1 MFWVSNYLL
10 LSIKPRSNRLLWIF
24 IDPQASWLCR
34 KREKM
39 SEIPRE
45 ILSVGDLNRAIAS
58 SLEERFDTVW
68 VSGEI
73 SNFKAYD
80 SGHWYFSLK
89 DEEGQIRCVMFR
101 GRNGQ
106 VGFMPQS
113 GDLVEVAANLGF
125 YVPRGDIQL
134 TVQSMRRAGMG
145 GLYEAFL
152 KLKAKLAKE
161 GLFDAERKREIPT
174 HPRAIGI
181 ITSPQAAALKDVLST
196 LDRRAPH
203 IPIVIYPTLVQGPD
217 APAGIIS
224 ALKAAEKENAVD
236 VILLVRGG
244 GSIED
249 LWAFNDEK
257 LAYAI
262 AASPIPIVSGVGHET
277 DVTIADFVADLRAPT
292 PTGAAELAAPRRD
305 QMLQELDAIMQALL
319 QRVSQ
324 RVERE
329 AQTLDQLALRLSHA
343 LPNPDRMREQI
354 SNWQKQLNQAWLVRV
369 ENWKRNQTHYQS
381 QLEMLNPQRTLERGY
396 AVILSGKGKSR
407 EEQVMQAVRN
417 PNELNTEGV
426 FEVRLAEGRADVQF
440 EKVDSQQS
448 S

>member
-1 MFWVSNYLL
+1 
-10 LSIKPRSNRLLWIF
+10 
-24 IDPQASWLCR
+24 
-34 KREKM
+34 M
-39 SEIPRE
+39 SETQEKSRE
-45 ILSVGDLNRAIAS
+45 ILSVGDLNRAIAA
-58 SLEERFDTVW
+58 SLEDRFDTVW

-101 GRNGQ
+101 GRNSQ

-113 GDLVEVAANLGF
+113 GDLVEVSANLGL

-134 TVQSMRRAGMG
+134 TIQTLRRAGMG

-161 GLFDAERKREIPT
+161 GLFDEERKREIPA
-174 HPRAIGI
+174 HPRSIGI

-196 LDRRAPH
+196 LARRAPH

-217 APAGIIS
+217 APAGIIAS
-224 ALKAAEKENAVD
+224 LKAAEIENAVD

-249 LWAFNDEK
+249 LWAFNDEQ

-262 AASPIPIVSGVGHET
+262 AQSLIPIVSGVGHET
-277 DVTIADFVADLRAPT
+277 DFTIADFVSDLRAPT

-305 QMLQELDAIMQALL
+305 QMLQELEAIRQVLL
-319 QRVSQ
+319 QRINQ
-324 RVERE
+324 RVEHE

-354 SNWQKQLNQAWLVRV
+354 QGWQQRLNQAWSVRM
-369 ENWKRNQTHYQS
+369 ESWKRNQTHYQS

-396 AVILSGKGKSR
+396 AVILSKEKDR
-407 EEQVMQAVRN
+407 LHAVRN
-417 PNELNTEGV
+417 PDDLKIKQN
-426 FEVRLAEGRADVQF
+426 FQIRLAEGQADVLF
-440 EKVDSQQS
+440 EEILRKES
-448 S
+448 

>member
-1 MFWVSNYLL
+1 
-10 LSIKPRSNRLLWIF
+10 
-24 IDPQASWLCR
+24 
-34 KREKM
+34 M
-39 SEIPRE
+39 SEISRE

-161 GLFDAERKREIPT
+161 GLFDAENKHSIPT
-174 HPRAIGI
+174 HPRSIGI

-196 LDRRAPH
+196 LARRAPH

-249 LWAFNDEK
+249 LWAFNDEN

-262 AASPIPIVSGVGHET
+262 AESPIPIVSGVGHET

-354 SNWQKQLNQAWLVRV
+354 GSWQKRLNQAWLVRV
-369 ENWKRNQTHYQS
+369 ENWKRDQGHFQS

-396 AVILSGKGKSR
+396 AVILSNKGKPK
-407 EEQVMQAVRN
+407 EDQAMHAVRN
-417 PNELNTEGV
+417 PSELNTESA
-426 FEVRLAEGRADVQF
+426 FEVRLAEGRAEVF
-440 EKVDSQQS
+440 LAIVNPKKERH
-448 S
+448 

>member
-1 MFWVSNYLL
+1 
-10 LSIKPRSNRLLWIF
+10 
-24 IDPQASWLCR
+24 
-34 KREKM
+34 M
-39 SEIPRE
+39 SEISRE

-161 GLFDAERKREIPT
+161 GLFDAENKRQIPT
-174 HPRAIGI
+174 HPRSIGI

-196 LDRRAPH
+196 LARRAPH

-217 APAGIIS
+217 APAGIIA
-224 ALKAAEKENAVD
+224 ALNAAEKENSVD

-262 AASPIPIVSGVGHET
+262 AKSPIPIVSGVGHET

-354 SNWQKQLNQAWLVRV
+354 SAWQKRLNQAWLVRV
-369 ENWKRNQTHYQS
+369 ENWKRNQGHFQS

-396 AVILSGKGKSR
+396 AVILSNQENSKEGQS
-407 EEQVMQAVRN
+407 MHAVRS
-417 PNELNTEGV
+417 PSELNTESV
-426 FEVRLAEGRADVQF
+426 FEVRLAEGSAEMQLANLKLS
-440 EKVDSQQS
+440 EMKGGS
-448 S
+448 

>member
-1 MFWVSNYLL
+1 
-10 LSIKPRSNRLLWIF
+10 
-24 IDPQASWLCR
+24 
-34 KREKM
+34 M
-39 SEIPRE
+39 SEISRE

-58 SLEERFDTVW
+58 SLEERFDAVW

-113 GDLVEVAANLGF
+113 GDLVEVSANLGM
-125 YVPRGDIQL
+125 YIPRGDIQL
-134 TVQSMRRAGMG
+134 TIQTLRRAGMG

-161 GLFDAERKREIPT
+161 GLFDDERKREIPT
-174 HPRAIGI
+174 HPRSIGI
-181 ITSPQAAALKDVLST
+181 VTSPQAAALKDVLST
-196 LDRRAPH
+196 LARRAPH
-203 IPIVIYPTLVQGPD
+203 IPIVIYPTLVQGSD

-262 AASPIPIVSGVGHET
+262 AQSPIPVVSGVGHET
-277 DVTIADFVADLRAPT
+277 DFTIADFVADLRAPT

-319 QRVSQ
+319 QRINQ

-354 SNWQKQLNQAWLVRV
+354 QGWQQRLNQAWSVRIQ
-369 ENWKRNQTHYQS
+369 NWKLNQTHYKS

-396 AVILSGKGKSR
+396 AVILSKDKD
-407 EEQVMQAVRN
+407 QLHAVRD
-417 PNELNTEGV
+417 PHDLNTEQG
-426 FEVRLAEGRADVQF
+426 FEIRLAEGQAEIQF
-440 EKVDSQQS
+440 AEVLRK
-448 S
+448 

>member
-1 MFWVSNYLL
+1 
-10 LSIKPRSNRLLWIF
+10 
-24 IDPQASWLCR
+24 
-34 KREKM
+34 M
-39 SEIPRE
+39 SEISRE
-45 ILSVGDLNRAIAS
+45 ILSVGDLNRAIAA
-58 SLEERFDTVW
+58 SLEARFDTVW

-113 GDLVEVAANLGF
+113 GDLVEVSASLGM

-134 TVQSMRRAGMG
+134 TIQTLRRAGMG

-161 GLFDAERKREIPT
+161 GLFDEERKREIPF
-174 HPRAIGI
+174 HPRSIGI

-196 LDRRAPH
+196 LARRAPH

-217 APAGIIS
+217 APSGIIA

-249 LWAFNDEK
+249 LWAFNDEQ

-262 AASPIPIVSGVGHET
+262 AQSPIPVVSGVGHET
-277 DVTIADFVADLRAPT
+277 DFTIADFVADLRAPT
-292 PTGAAELAAPRRD
+292 PTGAAELAAPRKD
-305 QMLQELDAIMQALL
+305 QMLQELEAIKQALL
-319 QRVSQ
+319 QRVIQ

-354 SNWQKQLNQAWLVRV
+354 TSWQQRLNQAWLVRM
-369 ENWKRNQTHYQS
+369 ENWKRNQSHYQL

-396 AVILSGKGKSR
+396 AVILSKQ
-407 EEQVMQAVRN
+407 ENELHAVRK
-417 PNELNTEGV
+417 PNELNTENV
-426 FEVRLAEGRADVQF
+426 FQVRLAEGQAEVQF
-440 EKVDSQQS
+440 SEVEIK
-448 S
+448 

>member
-1 MFWVSNYLL
+1 
-10 LSIKPRSNRLLWIF
+10 
-24 IDPQASWLCR
+24 
-34 KREKM
+34 M
-39 SEIPRE
+39 SETSRE
-45 ILSVGDLNRAIAS
+45 ILSVGDLNRAIAA
-58 SLEERFDTVW
+58 SLEDRFDTVW

-113 GDLVEVAANLGF
+113 GDLVEVSANLGI
-125 YVPRGDIQL
+125 YIPRGDIQL
-134 TVQSMRRAGMG
+134 TIQTLRRAGMG

-152 KLKAKLAKE
+152 KLKSKLAKE
-161 GLFDAERKREIPT
+161 GLFDEERKREIPT
-174 HPRAIGI
+174 HPRSIGI

-196 LDRRAPH
+196 LARRAPH
-203 IPIVIYPTLVQGPD
+203 IPIVIYPTLVQGSD
-217 APAGIIS
+217 APSGIIT

-249 LWAFNDEK
+249 LWAFNDEQ

-262 AASPIPIVSGVGHET
+262 ASSPIPVVSGVGHET
-277 DVTIADFVADLRAPT
+277 DFTIADFVADLRAPT

-305 QMLQELDAIMQALL
+305 QLLQELDAIMQALR
-319 QRVSQ
+319 QRINQ
-324 RVERE
+324 RIERE
-329 AQTLDQLALRLSHA
+329 SQTLDQLAMRLSHA

-354 SNWQKQLNQAWLVRV
+354 ASWQQRLHQAWSVRI

-396 AVILSGKGKSR
+396 SVILRDEKA
-407 EEQVMQAVRN
+407 VLQAIRN
-417 PNELNTEGV
+417 PQELKTNTSYQV
-426 FEVRLAEGRADVQF
+426 QLAEGQV
-440 EKVDSQQS
+440 EIELSKVSAKVS
-448 S
+448 TK

>member
-1 MFWVSNYLL
+1 
-10 LSIKPRSNRLLWIF
+10 
-24 IDPQASWLCR
+24 
-34 KREKM
+34 M
-39 SEIPRE
+39 SEISRE
-45 ILSVGDLNRAIAS
+45 ILTVGDLNRAIAA
-58 SLEERFDTVW
+58 SLEERFDSVW

-113 GDLVEVAANLGF
+113 GDLVEVSANLGL

-134 TVQSMRRAGMG
+134 TIQTLRRAGMG

-174 HPRAIGI
+174 HPRSIGI

-196 LDRRAPH
+196 LARRAPH

-217 APAGIIS
+217 APAGIIA
-224 ALKAAEKENAVD
+224 ALKAAEKEKVVD

-262 AASPIPIVSGVGHET
+262 AQSSIPIVSGVGHET

-292 PTGAAELAAPRRD
+292 PTGAAELAAPRKD
-305 QMLQELDAIMQALL
+305 QMLQELDAIMQAL
-319 QRVSQ
+319 SQ
-324 RVERE
+324 RIHQRIERE

-354 SNWQKQLNQAWLVRV
+354 VNWQQRLSQAWVVRM
-369 ENWKRNQTHYQS
+369 ESWNRNQSHYKS

-396 AVILSGKGKSR
+396 AVILSK
-407 EEQVMQAVRN
+407 EDLAMHAVRN
-417 PNELNTEGV
+417 PKELNVEQL
-426 FEVRLAEGRADVQF
+426 FQVRLAEGQAEVQF
-440 EKVDSQQS
+440 AKIEVH
-448 S
+448 

>member
-1 MFWVSNYLL
+1 
-10 LSIKPRSNRLLWIF
+10 
-24 IDPQASWLCR
+24 
-34 KREKM
+34 M
-39 SEIPRE
+39 SEISRE
-45 ILSVGDLNRAIAS
+45 VLSVGDLNRAIAS
-58 SLEERFDTVW
+58 SLEAQFDTVL

-113 GDLVEVAANLGF
+113 GDLVEVSASLGM
-125 YVPRGDIQL
+125 YVPRGDVQL
-134 TVQSMRRAGMG
+134 TIQSLRKAGMG

-152 KLKAKLAKE
+152 KLKAKLAKA
-161 GLFDAERKREIPT
+161 GLFDQERKQAIPS

-196 LDRRAPH
+196 LQRRSPH

-224 ALKAAEKENAVD
+224 AIQNANQEAVVD

-249 LWAFNDEK
+249 LWAFNDEQ
-257 LAYAI
+257 LAYTI
-262 AASPIPIVSGVGHET
+262 ADSLIPIVSGVGHET

-292 PTGAAELAAPRRD
+292 PTGAAELAAPRKD
-305 QMLQELDAIMQALL
+305 QLLQELEAIEQALY
-319 QRVSQ
+319 QRLMQ

-354 SNWQKQLNQAWLVRV
+354 TSWQTRLQQAWSVQID
-369 ENWKRNQTHYQS
+369 NFKRNQNHYQL

-396 AVILSGKGKSR
+396 AVILNPD
-407 EEQVMQAVRN
+407 MQAIRN
-417 PNELNTEGV
+417 PKDLNTQQP
-426 FEVRLAEGRADVQF
+426 FELRLAEGVAQVQF
-440 EKVDSQQS
+440 EKINT
-448 S
+448 

>member
-1 MFWVSNYLL
+1 
-10 LSIKPRSNRLLWIF
+10 
-24 IDPQASWLCR
+24 
-34 KREKM
+34 M
-39 SEIPRE
+39 SEISRE

-58 SLEERFDTVW
+58 SLEERFDAVW

-152 KLKAKLAKE
+152 KLKAKLTKE
-161 GLFDAERKREIPT
+161 GLFDQDRKREIPT

-181 ITSPQAAALKDVLST
+181 VTSPQAAALKDVLST
-196 LDRRAPH
+196 LARRAPH
-203 IPIVIYPTLVQGPD
+203 IPVVIYPTLVQGPD
-217 APAGIIS
+217 APAGIIA
-224 ALKAAEKENAVD
+224 ALKAAEKEDAVD

-249 LWAFNDEK
+249 LWAFNDEQ

-262 AASPIPIVSGVGHET
+262 AQSPIPVVSGVGHET

-305 QMLQELDAIMQALL
+305 QMLQELEAISQALL
-319 QRVSQ
+319 QRVGQ

-343 LPNPDRMREQI
+343 LPNPERMREQI
-354 SNWQKQLNQAWLVRV
+354 GHWQKRLQQAWMVRIDG
-369 ENWKRNQTHYQS
+369 WKRNQGHYQS

-396 AVILSGKGKSR
+396 AVILS
-407 EEQVMQAVRN
+407 EQEMSLQAVRN
-417 PNELNTEGV
+417 PDQLKVNASYQ
-426 FEVRLAEGRADVQF
+426 VRLAEGQVEIEIAAV
-440 EKVDSQQS
+440 K
-448 S
+448 

>member
-1 MFWVSNYLL
+1 
-10 LSIKPRSNRLLWIF
+10 
-24 IDPQASWLCR
+24 
-34 KREKM
+34 M
-39 SEIPRE
+39 SEISRE

-161 GLFDAERKREIPT
+161 GLFDVENKRPIPT
-174 HPRAIGI
+174 HPRSIGI

-196 LDRRAPH
+196 LARRAPH

-249 LWAFNDEK
+249 LWAFNDER

-262 AASPIPIVSGVGHET
+262 AQSPIPIVSGVGHET

-319 QRVSQ
+319 QRVGQ

-354 SNWQKQLNQAWLVRV
+354 GGWQKRLNQAWLVRV
-369 ENWKRNQTHYQS
+369 ENWKRDQSHFQS

-396 AVILSGKGKSR
+396 AVILSK
-407 EEQVMQAVRN
+407 EEQAMHAVRS
-417 PNELNTEGV
+417 PSELNTESV
-426 FEVRLAEGRADVQF
+426 FEVRLAEGLIEVEFAKLEIQ
-440 EKVDSQQS
+440 K
-448 S
+448 

>member
-1 MFWVSNYLL
+1 
-10 LSIKPRSNRLLWIF
+10 
-24 IDPQASWLCR
+24 
-34 KREKM
+34 M
-39 SEIPRE
+39 SETSRE
-45 ILSVGDLNRAIAS
+45 ILSVGDLNRAIAA
-58 SLEERFDTVW
+58 SLEDRFDTVW

-101 GRNGQ
+101 GRTGQ

-113 GDLVEVAANLGF
+113 GDLVEVSASLGM

-134 TVQSMRRAGMG
+134 TIQTLRRAGMG

-161 GLFDAERKREIPT
+161 GLFDEDRKRDIPT
-174 HPRAIGI
+174 HPRSIGI

-196 LDRRAPH
+196 LARRAPH

-217 APAGIIS
+217 APAGIIA
-224 ALKAAEKENAVD
+224 ALNAAKKEQAVD

-249 LWAFNDEK
+249 LWAFNDEQ
-257 LAYAI
+257 LAYVI
-262 AASPIPIVSGVGHET
+262 ANSTIPVVSGVGHET
-277 DVTIADFVADLRAPT
+277 DFTIADFVADLRAPT
-292 PTGAAELAAPRRD
+292 PTGAAEMAAPRKD
-305 QMLQELDAIMQALL
+305 QMLQELDAIMYALL
-319 QRVSQ
+319 QRINQ
-324 RVERE
+324 RIERE

-354 SNWQKQLNQAWLVRV
+354 TSWQQRLNQAWAVRMD
-369 ENWKRNQTHYQS
+369 NWKRNQVHYQS
-381 QLEMLNPQRTLERGY
+381 QLEILNPQRTLERGY
-396 AVILSGKGKSR
+396 AVILK
-407 EEQVMQAVRN
+407 EENEILEAVRN
-417 PNELNTEGV
+417 PKELSIHASYQ
-426 FEVRLAEGRADVQF
+426 VRLAEGQI
-440 EKVDSQQS
+440 EIEISKVGN
-448 S
+448 

>member
-1 MFWVSNYLL
+1 
-10 LSIKPRSNRLLWIF
+10 
-24 IDPQASWLCR
+24 
-34 KREKM
+34 M
-39 SEIPRE
+39 SEISRE
-45 ILSVGDLNRAIAS
+45 ILSVGDLNRAIAA
-58 SLEERFDTVW
+58 SLEDRFDTVW

-89 DEEGQIRCVMFR
+89 DAEGQIRCVMFR
-101 GRNGQ
+101 GRNSQ

-113 GDLVEVAANLGF
+113 GDLVEVSASLGM

-134 TVQSMRRAGMG
+134 TIQTLRRAGMG

-161 GLFDAERKREIPT
+161 GLFDDERKREIPT
-174 HPRAIGI
+174 HPRSIGI

-196 LDRRAPH
+196 LARRAPH

-224 ALKAAEKENAVD
+224 ALKAANKEKAVD

-249 LWAFNDEK
+249 LWAFNDEQ

-262 AASPIPIVSGVGHET
+262 ADSAIPVVSGVGHET
-277 DVTIADFVADLRAPT
+277 DFTIADFVADLRAPT

-319 QRVSQ
+319 QRINQ
-324 RVERE
+324 RIERE
-329 AQTLDQLALRLSHA
+329 AQTLDQLALRLGHA

-354 SNWQKQLNQAWLVRV
+354 QGWQQRLNQAWSVRM
-369 ENWKRNQTHYQS
+369 ENWKRNQSHYQS

-396 AVILSGKGKSR
+396 AVILSKEKEALHAIRKPS
-407 EEQVMQAVRN
+407 
-417 PNELNTEGV
+417 ELNV
-426 FEVRLAEGRADVQF
+426 SNSYQIRLAEGQVDVEF
-440 EKVDSQQS
+440 SEVNLAEVKK
-448 S
+448 

>member
-1 MFWVSNYLL
+1 
-10 LSIKPRSNRLLWIF
+10 
-24 IDPQASWLCR
+24 
-34 KREKM
+34 M
-39 SEIPRE
+39 SEISRE
-45 ILSVGDLNRAIAS
+45 ILSVGDLNRAIAA
-58 SLEERFDTVW
+58 SLEDRFNTVW

-73 SNFKAYD
+73 SNFKADD

-113 GDLVEVAANLGF
+113 GDLVEVSASLGM

-134 TVQSMRRAGMG
+134 TIQTLRRAGMG

-161 GLFDAERKREIPT
+161 GLFDEERKREIPT

-196 LDRRAPH
+196 LARRAPH

-217 APAGIIS
+217 APSGIIS

-236 VILLVRGG
+236 VILMVRGG

-249 LWAFNDEK
+249 LWAFNDEQ

-262 AASPIPIVSGVGHET
+262 ADSSIPVVSGVGHET
-277 DVTIADFVADLRAPT
+277 DFTIADFVADLRAPT

-319 QRVSQ
+319 QRINQ
-324 RVERE
+324 RIERE

-354 SNWQKQLNQAWLVRV
+354 QGWQQRLNQAWSVRLDS
-369 ENWKRNQTHYQS
+369 WKRNQSHYQS

-396 AVILSGKGKSR
+396 AVILSQDEKG
-407 EEQVMQAVRN
+407 VHAVRK
-417 PNELNTEGV
+417 PAELDIKNI
-426 FEVRLAEGRADVQF
+426 FQIQLAEGAAEVRFEDVNITVQ
-440 EKVDSQQS
+440 KT
-448 S
+448 

>member
-1 MFWVSNYLL
+1 
-10 LSIKPRSNRLLWIF
+10 
-24 IDPQASWLCR
+24 
-34 KREKM
+34 M
-39 SEIPRE
+39 SEISRE
-45 ILSVGDLNRAIAS
+45 VLSVGDLNRAIAS
-58 SLEERFDTVW
+58 SLEAQFDTVL

-89 DEEGQIRCVMFR
+89 DDEGQIRCVMFR
-101 GRNGQ
+101 GRNSQ

-113 GDLVEVAANLGF
+113 GDLVEVSASLGM
-125 YVPRGDIQL
+125 YVPRGDVQL
-134 TVQSMRRAGMG
+134 TIQGLRKAGMG

-152 KLKAKLAKE
+152 KLKAKLTKE
-161 GLFDAERKREIPT
+161 GLFDPERKREIPS

-196 LDRRAPH
+196 LQRRSPH

-224 ALKAAEKENAVD
+224 AIQSANQEAAVD

-249 LWAFNDEK
+249 LWAFNDEQ

-262 AASPIPIVSGVGHET
+262 AGSVIPIVSGVGHET

-292 PTGAAELAAPRRD
+292 PTGAAELSAPRKD
-305 QMLQELDAIMQALL
+305 QLLQELAAIEQALY
-319 QRVSQ
+319 QRLMQ

-354 SNWQKQLNQAWLVRV
+354 TSWQTRLQQAWSVQID
-369 ENWKRNQTHYQS
+369 NFKRNQNHYQL

-396 AVILSGKGKSR
+396 AVILNPA
-407 EEQVMQAVRN
+407 MQAIRK
-417 PNELNTEGV
+417 PQDLNTQNQ
-426 FEVRLAEGRADVQF
+426 FEVRLADGS
-440 EKVDSQQS
+440 SQVRFKDLNPL
-448 S
+448 

>member
-1 MFWVSNYLL
+1 
-10 LSIKPRSNRLLWIF
+10 
-24 IDPQASWLCR
+24 
-34 KREKM
+34 M
-39 SEIPRE
+39 SEISRE
-45 ILSVGDLNRAIAS
+45 VLTVGDLNRAIAA
-58 SLEERFDTVW
+58 SLEERFDTVL

-89 DEEGQIRCVMFR
+89 DEEGQIKCVMFR

-113 GDLVEVAANLGF
+113 GDLVEVSANLGM

-134 TVQSMRRAGMG
+134 TIQSLRRAGMG

-161 GLFDAERKREIPT
+161 GLFDVERKREIPS
-174 HPRAIGI
+174 HPRSIGI

-196 LDRRAPH
+196 LARRAPH

-224 ALKAAEKENAVD
+224 ALKAAEKEKAVD

-249 LWAFNDEK
+249 LWAFNDEQ

-262 AASPIPIVSGVGHET
+262 AQSSIPIVSGVGHET

-292 PTGAAELAAPRRD
+292 PTGAAELAAPRKD
-305 QMLQELDAIMQALL
+305 QMLQELEAIKQAML
-319 QRVSQ
+319 QRVRQ

-343 LPNPDRMREQI
+343 LPNPERMREQI
-354 SNWQKQLNQAWLVRV
+354 TNWQLRLGQAWSVRMDS
-369 ENWKRNQTHYQS
+369 WKRNQVHFQS

-396 AVILSGKGKSR
+396 AVILNVAEGLH
-407 EEQVMQAVRN
+407 AVRE
-417 PNELNTEGV
+417 PGELIVGPEY
-426 FEVRLAEGRADVQF
+426 EIRLAKGNANVKLSDV
-440 EKVDSQQS
+440 KT
-448 S
+448 

>member
-1 MFWVSNYLL
+1 MT
-10 LSIKPRSNRLLWIF
+10 
-24 IDPQASWLCR
+24 
-34 KREKM
+34 
-39 SEIPRE
+39 EISRE

-106 VGFMPQS
+106 VGFVPQS

-145 GLYEAFL
+145 GLYEAFV

-161 GLFDAERKREIPT
+161 GLFDLENKRPIPT
-174 HPRAIGI
+174 HPRSIGI

-196 LDRRAPH
+196 LARRAPH

-224 ALKAAEKENAVD
+224 ALKSAEKENAVD

-249 LWAFNDEK
+249 LWAFNDEQ

-262 AASPIPIVSGVGHET
+262 AQSPIPIVAGVGHET

-354 SNWQKQLNQAWLVRV
+354 SGWQKRLNQAWLVSV
-369 ENWKRNQTHYQS
+369 ENWKRDQSHFQS

-396 AVILSGKGKSR
+396 AVILSK
-407 EEQVMQAVRN
+407 EEQAMHAVRN
-417 PNELNTEGV
+417 PNELNTESV
-426 FEVRLAEGRADVQF
+426 FEVRLAEGRVEVEF
-440 EKVDSQQS
+440 SKISQAN
-448 S
+448 

>member
-1 MFWVSNYLL
+1 
-10 LSIKPRSNRLLWIF
+10 
-24 IDPQASWLCR
+24 
-34 KREKM
+34 M
-39 SEIPRE
+39 SEISRE
-45 ILSVGDLNRAIAS
+45 ILSVGDLNRAIAA
-58 SLEERFDTVW
+58 SLEDHFDTVW

-113 GDLVEVAANLGF
+113 GDLVEVSAGLGM

-134 TVQSMRRAGMG
+134 TIQTLRRAGMG

-161 GLFDAERKREIPT
+161 GLFDDERKREIPS
-174 HPRAIGI
+174 HPRSIGI

-196 LDRRAPH
+196 LARRAPH

-217 APAGIIS
+217 APAGIIA
-224 ALKAAEKENAVD
+224 ALKAAEKEKAVD

-249 LWAFNDEK
+249 LWAFNDEQ

-262 AASPIPIVSGVGHET
+262 ADSSIPVVSGVGHET
-277 DVTIADFVADLRAPT
+277 DFTIADFVADLRAPT

-319 QRVSQ
+319 QRINQ

-329 AQTLDQLALRLSHA
+329 AQTLDQLALRLGHA

-354 SNWQKQLNQAWLVRV
+354 NGWQQRLNQAWSVRID
-369 ENWKRNQTHYQS
+369 NWKRNQSHYRS

-396 AVILSGKGKSR
+396 AVILNKNN
-407 EEQVMQAVRN
+407 EELHAVRK
-417 PNELNTEGV
+417 PSELNTKNSYQ
-426 FEVRLAEGRADVQF
+426 VRLAEGQADVQF
-440 EKVDSQQS
+440 SEVSQVES
-448 S
+448 K

>member
-1 MFWVSNYLL
+1 
-10 LSIKPRSNRLLWIF
+10 
-24 IDPQASWLCR
+24 
-34 KREKM
+34 
-39 SEIPRE
+39 
-45 ILSVGDLNRAIAS
+45 
-58 SLEERFDTVW
+58 
-68 VSGEI
+68 
-73 SNFKAYD
+73 
-80 SGHWYFSLK
+80 
-89 DEEGQIRCVMFR
+89 
-101 GRNGQ
+101 
-106 VGFMPQS
+106 
-113 GDLVEVAANLGF
+113 
-125 YVPRGDIQL
+125 
-134 TVQSMRRAGMG
+134 MRRAGMG

-161 GLFDAERKREIPT
+161 GLFDAENKHPIPT
-174 HPRAIGI
+174 HPRSIGI

-196 LDRRAPH
+196 LARRAPH

-217 APAGIIS
+217 APAGIIY
-224 ALKAAEKENAVD
+224 AIKAAEKEEAVD

-262 AASPIPIVSGVGHET
+262 AQSSIPIVSGVGHET

-305 QMLQELDAIMQALL
+305 QMLQELDAILQALL

-354 SNWQKQLNQAWLVRV
+354 ASWQQRLNQSWVVRM
-369 ENWKRNQTHYQS
+369 ENWKRNQSHYQA

-396 AVILSGKGKSR
+396 AVILSKQ
-407 EEQVMQAVRN
+407 EQEMHAIRS
-417 PNELNTEGV
+417 PKELNTESS
-426 FEVRLAEGRADVQF
+426 FEIRLAEGQAEVHFAKVQ
-440 EKVDSQQS
+440 
-448 S
+448 

>member
-1 MFWVSNYLL
+1 
-10 LSIKPRSNRLLWIF
+10 
-24 IDPQASWLCR
+24 
-34 KREKM
+34 M
-39 SEIPRE
+39 SEISRE
-45 ILSVGDLNRAIAS
+45 ILTVGDLNRAIAA

-89 DEEGQIRCVMFR
+89 DEEGQIKCVMFR

-106 VGFMPQS
+106 VDFMPQS
-113 GDLVEVAANLGF
+113 GDLVEVSANLGM

-134 TVQSMRRAGMG
+134 TIQTLRRAGMG

-161 GLFDAERKREIPT
+161 GLFDADRKQDIPS
-174 HPRAIGI
+174 HPRSIGI

-196 LDRRAPH
+196 LARRVPH

-217 APAGIIS
+217 APAGIIA
-224 ALKAAEKENAVD
+224 ALKAAEKENVVD

-249 LWAFNDEK
+249 LWAFNDEQ
-257 LAYAI
+257 LAYAM
-262 AASPIPIVSGVGHET
+262 AQSPIPIVSGVGHET

-292 PTGAAELAAPRRD
+292 PTGAAELAAPRKD
-305 QMLQELDAIMQALL
+305 QMLQELEAIKQAML
-319 QRVSQ
+319 QRVRQ

-343 LPNPDRMREQI
+343 LPNPERMREQI
-354 SNWQKQLNQAWLVRV
+354 TSWQLRLNQAWAVRV
-369 ENWKRNQTHYQS
+369 EAWKRNQGHFQS

-396 AVILSGKGKSR
+396 AVVLNVSEGLEAVRDPGQLTAGPEYEIRLAKGKANVKLS
-407 EEQVMQAVRN
+407 
-417 PNELNTEGV
+417 
-426 FEVRLAEGRADVQF
+426 DVQLLKT
-440 EKVDSQQS
+440 EQ
-448 S
+448 

>member
-1 MFWVSNYLL
+1 
-10 LSIKPRSNRLLWIF
+10 
-24 IDPQASWLCR
+24 
-34 KREKM
+34 M
-39 SEIPRE
+39 SEISRE
-45 ILSVGDLNRAIAS
+45 ILSVGDLNRAIAA
-58 SLEERFDTVW
+58 SLEDRFDTVW

-101 GRNGQ
+101 GRNSQ

-113 GDLVEVAANLGF
+113 GDLVEVSASLGM

-134 TVQSMRRAGMG
+134 TIQTLCRAGMG

-161 GLFDAERKREIPT
+161 GLFDEDRKRDIPT
-174 HPRAIGI
+174 HPRSIGI

-196 LDRRAPH
+196 LARRAPH

-217 APAGIIS
+217 APAGIIA
-224 ALKAAEKENAVD
+224 ALKAIEKENAVD

-249 LWAFNDEK
+249 LWAFNDEQ

-262 AASPIPIVSGVGHET
+262 ASSSIPVVSGVGHET
-277 DVTIADFVADLRAPT
+277 DFTIADFVADLRAPT
-292 PTGAAELAAPRRD
+292 PTSAAELAAPRKD
-305 QMLQELDAIMQALL
+305 QLLQELDAIKQALL
-319 QRVSQ
+319 QRINQ

-329 AQTLDQLALRLSHA
+329 AQTLDQLALRLGHA

-354 SNWQKQLNQAWLVRV
+354 TSWHLRLNQAWSVRM
-369 ENWKRNQTHYQS
+369 ENWKRNQSHCRS

-396 AVILSGKGKSR
+396 AVILSKDNEKLH
-407 EEQVMQAVRN
+407 AVRN
-417 PNELNTEGV
+417 PSELNTEYGYQV
-426 FEVRLAEGRADVQF
+426 QLAEGQAEVTF
-440 EKVDSQQS
+440 AEVASKGL
-448 S
+448 

>member
-1 MFWVSNYLL
+1 
-10 LSIKPRSNRLLWIF
+10 
-24 IDPQASWLCR
+24 
-34 KREKM
+34 M
-39 SEIPRE
+39 SEISRE
-45 ILSVGDLNRAIAS
+45 ILSVGDLNRAIAA
-58 SLEERFDTVW
+58 SLEDRFDTVW

-113 GDLVEVAANLGF
+113 GDLVEVSAGLGM

-134 TVQSMRRAGMG
+134 TIQTLRRAGMG

-152 KLKAKLAKE
+152 KLKAKLAKA
-161 GLFDAERKREIPT
+161 GLFDDGRKREIPT
-174 HPRAIGI
+174 HPRSIGI

-196 LDRRAPH
+196 LARRAPH
-203 IPIVIYPTLVQGPD
+203 GPIVIYPTLVQGPD
-217 APAGIIS
+217 APAGIIA
-224 ALKAAEKENAVD
+224 ALKAAEKEKAVD

-249 LWAFNDEK
+249 LWAFNDEQ

-262 AASPIPIVSGVGHET
+262 ADSSIPIVSGVGHET
-277 DVTIADFVADLRAPT
+277 DFTIADFVADLRAPT
-292 PTGAAELAAPRRD
+292 PTGAAEQAAPRRD
-305 QMLQELDAIMQALL
+305 QMLQELEAIMQGLL
-319 QRVSQ
+319 QRVNQ

-354 SNWQKQLNQAWLVRV
+354 EGWQKRLNQAWLVRM

-381 QLEMLNPQRTLERGY
+381 QLELLNPQRTLERGY
-396 AVILSGKGKSR
+396 AVILSKNKD
-407 EEQVMQAVRN
+407 ELHAVRKS
-417 PNELNTEGV
+417 NELVAGAQY
-426 FEVRLAEGRADVQF
+426 EVHLAEGISDV
-440 EKVDSQQS
+440 EIAKATVVK
-448 S
+448 

>member
-1 MFWVSNYLL
+1 
-10 LSIKPRSNRLLWIF
+10 
-24 IDPQASWLCR
+24 
-34 KREKM
+34 M
-39 SEIPRE
+39 SEISGSSRE
-45 ILSVGDLNRAIAS
+45 ILSVGDLNRAIAQ
-58 SLEERFDTVW
+58 SLEDRFDTVW

-113 GDLVEVAANLGF
+113 GDLVEVSANLGM

-134 TVQSMRRAGMG
+134 TIQTLRRAGMG

-161 GLFDAERKREIPT
+161 GLFDEDRKREIPA
-174 HPRAIGI
+174 HPRSIGI

-196 LDRRAPH
+196 LERRAPH

-217 APAGIIS
+217 APAGMIA
-224 ALKAAEKENAVD
+224 ALNAAKKENAVD

-249 LWAFNDEK
+249 LWAFNDEQ

-262 AASPIPIVSGVGHET
+262 ASSPIPVVSGVGHET
-277 DVTIADFVADLRAPT
+277 DFTIADFVADLRAPT
-292 PTGAAELAAPRRD
+292 PTGAAELAAPRKD
-305 QMLQELDAIMQALL
+305 QLLQELDSIKQALL
-319 QRVSQ
+319 QRINQ

-354 SNWQKQLNQAWLVRV
+354 SSWQQRLNQAWSVRM
-369 ENWKRNQTHYQS
+369 ENWKRNQSHYQS

-396 AVILSGKGKSR
+396 AVILSKEKD
-407 EEQVMQAVRN
+407 QLHAVRN
-417 PNELNTEGV
+417 PKELIANQAYQ
-426 FEVRLAEGRADVQF
+426 VRLAEGQV
-440 EKVDSQQS
+440 EIELSKVAVDLQ
-448 S
+448 

>member
-1 MFWVSNYLL
+1 
-10 LSIKPRSNRLLWIF
+10 
-24 IDPQASWLCR
+24 
-34 KREKM
+34 M
-39 SEIPRE
+39 SEISRE

-113 GDLVEVAANLGF
+113 GDLVELAANLGF

-152 KLKAKLAKE
+152 KLKAKLDKE
-161 GLFDAERKREIPT
+161 GLFDLENKRPIPT
-174 HPRAIGI
+174 HPRAVGI
-181 ITSPQAAALKDVLST
+181 VTSPQAAALKDVLST
-196 LDRRAPH
+196 LARRAPH

-217 APAGIIS
+217 APAGIIG
-224 ALKAAEKENAVD
+224 ALKAAEKEHAVD

-249 LWAFNDEK
+249 LWAFNDEQ

-262 AASPIPIVSGVGHET
+262 AQSPIPIVSGVGHET

-292 PTGAAELAAPRRD
+292 PTGAAELSAPRRD

-354 SNWQKQLNQAWLVRV
+354 SGWQKQLHQAWLVRV
-369 ENWKRNQTHYQS
+369 ENWKRDQSHFQS

-396 AVILSGKGKSR
+396 AVILSKQ
-407 EEQVMQAVRN
+407 EQAMHAVRN
-417 PNELNTEGV
+417 PNELNTESA
-426 FEVRLAEGRADVQF
+426 FQVRLAEGQLEVEFA
-440 EKVDSQQS
+440 KVRLQK
-448 S
+448 

>member
-1 MFWVSNYLL
+1 
-10 LSIKPRSNRLLWIF
+10 
-24 IDPQASWLCR
+24 
-34 KREKM
+34 M
-39 SEIPRE
+39 SEISRE
-45 ILSVGDLNRAIAS
+45 VLSVGDLNRAIAS
-58 SLEERFDTVW
+58 SLEAQFDTVL

-113 GDLVEVAANLGF
+113 GDLVEVSASLGM
-125 YVPRGDIQL
+125 YVPRGDVQL
-134 TVQSMRRAGMG
+134 TIQSLRKAGMG

-152 KLKAKLAKE
+152 KLKAKLAKA
-161 GLFDAERKREIPT
+161 GLFDQERKQAIPS

-196 LDRRAPH
+196 LQRRSPH

-224 ALKAAEKENAVD
+224 AIQNVNQEAVVD

-249 LWAFNDEK
+249 LWAFNDEQ
-257 LAYAI
+257 LAYTI
-262 AASPIPIVSGVGHET
+262 ADSLIPIVSGVGHET

-292 PTGAAELAAPRRD
+292 PTGAAELAAPRKD
-305 QMLQELDAIMQALL
+305 QLLQELEAIEQALY
-319 QRVSQ
+319 QRLMQ

-329 AQTLDQLALRLSHA
+329 AQTLDQLALRLAHA

-354 SNWQKQLNQAWLVRV
+354 TSWQTRLQQAWSVQID
-369 ENWKRNQTHYQS
+369 NFKRNQNHYQL

-396 AVILSGKGKSR
+396 AVILNP
-407 EEQVMQAVRN
+407 EMQAIRK
-417 PNELNTEGV
+417 PKDLNTQNQ
-426 FEVRLAEGRADVQF
+426 FEVRLAEGVAQVQF
-440 EKVDSQQS
+440 EKIKT
-448 S
+448 

>member
-1 MFWVSNYLL
+1 
-10 LSIKPRSNRLLWIF
+10 
-24 IDPQASWLCR
+24 
-34 KREKM
+34 M
-39 SEIPRE
+39 SEISKE
-45 ILSVGDLNRAIAS
+45 ILSVGDLNRAIAA

-101 GRNGQ
+101 GRNSQ

-113 GDLVEVAANLGF
+113 GDLVEVSANLSM

-134 TVQSMRRAGMG
+134 TIQSLRRAGMG

-161 GLFDAERKREIPT
+161 GLFDDERKREIPT
-174 HPRAIGI
+174 HPRSIGI
-181 ITSPQAAALKDVLST
+181 VTSPQAAALKDVLST
-196 LDRRAPH
+196 LARRAPH

-217 APAGIIS
+217 APSGIIA

-249 LWAFNDEK
+249 LWAFNDEQ

-262 AASPIPIVSGVGHET
+262 TQSPIPVVSGVGHET
-277 DVTIADFVADLRAPT
+277 DFTIADFVADLRAPT

-305 QMLQELDAIMQALL
+305 QMLQELDAIMQALT
-319 QRVSQ
+319 QRINQ

-329 AQTLDQLALRLSHA
+329 AQTLDQWALRLGHA
-343 LPNPDRMREQI
+343 LPNPNRMREQI
-354 SNWQKQLNQAWLVRV
+354 QGWQQRLNQAWAVRM

-396 AVILSGKGKSR
+396 AVILSKEKD
-407 EEQVMQAVRN
+407 QLHAVRD
-417 PNELNTEGV
+417 PKDLNTERG
-426 FEVRLAEGRADVQF
+426 FEIRLAEGQAEVRFSEVLR
-440 EKVDSQQS
+440 K
-448 S
+448 